1 MDLEKDMFK
10 KMAEVQEAIAP
21 KHIAKHTMEDDIG
34 MVHELTQVRQLK
46 IKEIYIFT
54 SFLLYT

>member
-1 MDLEKDMFK
+1 MGVFVWQMDLEKDMFK

-34 MVHELTQVRQLK
+34 MVHELTQVTHTIL
-46 IKEIYIFT
+46 F
-54 SFLLYT
+54 SN